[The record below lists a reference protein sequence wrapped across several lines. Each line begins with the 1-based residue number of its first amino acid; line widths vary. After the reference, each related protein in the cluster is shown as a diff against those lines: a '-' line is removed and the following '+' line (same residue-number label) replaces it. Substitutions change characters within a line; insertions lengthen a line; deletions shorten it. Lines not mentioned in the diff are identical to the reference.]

1 MLITFLIAA
10 VPSCSFYED
19 SKLLQVI
26 FIVCMIVSL
35 ATHREFG
42 ISWLFQLIEKIIG
55 FFYAVN
61 IVLFVYFVLGAG
73 ILVSILG
80 CNVSQLLFGWLL

>member
-1 MLITFLIAA
+1 
-10 VPSCSFYED
+10 
-19 SKLLQVI
+19 
-26 FIVCMIVSL
+26 MIVSL

-42 ISWLFQLIEKIIG
+42 IFWLFQLIEKIIG

-80 CNVSQLLFGWLL
+80 CNVSQ